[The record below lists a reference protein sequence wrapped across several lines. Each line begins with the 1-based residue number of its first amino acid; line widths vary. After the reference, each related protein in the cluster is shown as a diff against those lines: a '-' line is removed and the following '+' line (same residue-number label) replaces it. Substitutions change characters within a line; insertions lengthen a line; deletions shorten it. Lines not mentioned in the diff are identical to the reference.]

1 MKYRELQKSMRIA
14 KIITIGCIS
23 LLAISIISLARW
35 WINQPKLPPPYS
47 SKTAYKLCWQEASSY
62 MRDPSRKGALDGR
75 YDIVN
80 KKILT
85 KEADPG
91 QFGEIVDIR
100 CEWDPDQQQ
109 GSKGKIYG
117 IAYLFTRR
125 TVDSPPKLERVAIT
139 KGYRFDSDL

>member
-1 MKYRELQKSMRIA
+1 MKFHELKKTMFLGRLVA
-14 KIITIGCIS
+14 LGCIC
-23 LLAISIISLARW
+23 LLTVSVISLARW
-35 WINQPKLPPPYS
+35 WKDQPRLPPPYN

-75 YDIVN
+75 YDNVN
-80 KKILT
+80 KRMLT
-85 KEADPG
+85 KETYPG

-125 TVDSPPKLERVAIT
+125 TDNSPPKLERIAIT
-139 KGYRFDSDL
+139 KGYKFDSDL

>member
-1 MKYRELQKSMRIA
+1 
-14 KIITIGCIS
+14 
-23 LLAISIISLARW
+23 
-35 WINQPKLPPPYS
+35 
-47 SKTAYKLCWQEASSY
+47 

-85 KEADPG
+85 KEAYPG